1 MFVASGQA
9 DLTRMIGIV
18 SQFGNLER
26 MLDAAQMRQ
35 RVIGQNIANVNT
47 PGYHRYDV
55 DFEQHLLSEVKRA
68 SGGTI
73 RTQPSIIVDDVS
85 LERADGNNVDIDHEI
100 GELNRNA
107 MLYETWLQIMASR
120 LSTMQHAIRG

>member
-1 MFVASGQA
+1 MFAASGSV
-9 DLTRMIGIV
+9 DLTRMTGIV

-26 MLDAAQMRQ
+26 MLDAAQMRH

-47 PGYHRYDV
+47 PGYHRHDV
-55 DFEQHLLSEVKRA
+55 DFEQYLKSEMNRA
-68 SGGTI
+68 SGETI
-73 RTQPSIIVDDVS
+73 STRPSIVVDDVS

-107 MLYETWLQIMASR
+107 MLYETWLQIMAGR
-120 LSTMQHAIRG
+120 LNTMQHAIRG